1 MCPIPRPPSSS
12 LDNET
17 CRRIRQSMLNEAQA
31 PIQFGPLA
39 PTGHLTPGAP
49 TTLGTS
55 SLPRVCKSQA
65 PTKGGLQTE
74 RRERRERD
82 GGDAGRPC
90 GQQLSCGHGGEE
102 EAVAYEQT
110 SVPQWCR
117 SGATSQGPALLLQQ
131 EARWLDRENIWRVGT
146 MDVQRLP
153 ARAWLLRDLGLRAP
167 AWLRLRD
174 GSGWRAWREGKCPVL
189 GKPSL

>member
-1 MCPIPRPPSSS
+1 MRPRPLSN
-12 LDNET
+12 L
-17 CRRIRQSMLNEAQA
+17 
-31 PIQFGPLA
+31 GPLPPQA
-39 PTGHLTPGAP
+39 
-49 TTLGTS
+49 TL
-55 SLPRVCKSQA
+55 LQ
-65 PTKGGLQTE
+65 GLQPPWAPAPFPE
-74 RRERRERD
+74 SVRARHQPKVACKQRGEKD
-82 GGDAGRPC
+82 GRGTGDAGRPC

-117 SGATSQGPALLLQQ
+117 SGATSQGLALLLQQ

-174 GSGWRAWREGKCPVL
+174 GSGWRAWQEGKCPVL